1 MPVRRARCWPA
12 AGDGLAPQATSAVRI
27 DGAVV
32 AVRMMS
38 RCGLPLLLLPKKAN
52 ASQQQWLQH
61 RTRRRRTMS
70 TTWRGEVA
78 RRGWPPAF
86 LLGLE
91 GSMLAG

>member
-12 AGDGLAPQATSAVRI
+12 AGDGLDVRI

-38 RCGLPLLLLPKKAN
+38 RCGLPLLLLPKNAN

-61 RTRRRRTMS
+61 RTRRRRTTS
-70 TTWRGEVA
+70 TTWRLQGEVA
-78 RRGWPPAF
+78 RRWPPAF